1 MFSLFFMK
9 AFVESYSKQLEQ
21 CTFLGMFIMDG
32 PIFLG
37 GRGGDWKFKEK
48 KKQVLL
54 LSLIEFFYVN
64 KFLHELLPTKKNVH
78 NRNVRNKFH
87 APENFQPASPMM

>member
-1 MFSLFFMK
+1 MK

-21 CTFLGMFIMDG
+21 CTFLRMFIMDG

-37 GRGGDWKFKEK
+37 GRGGDWKLK
-48 KKQVLL
+48 KKHRASASAIIS
-54 LSLIEFFYVN
+54 LSFFYVK

-87 APENFQPASPMM
+87 ALENFQPASPMM